1 MCITGSF
8 EGYSRDGLV
17 KILEDQGGEFMS
29 SVSVKTDYLLAGE
42 KAGSKL
48 VKAQELGVKV
58 LSLSEFL

>member
-8 EGYSRDGLV
+8 EGYSRDDLV

-29 SVSVKTDYLLAGE
+29 SVSAKTDYLLAGE

-48 VKAQELGVKV
+48 AKAQE
-58 LSLSEFL
+58 F